1 MSATA
6 GRRGA
11 IADAR
16 SAAHAHGGGDRRDFL
31 PDLVAASDRA
41 GAGSIVLE
49 HGYGEGMGLAADDY
63 RAVSPKVRF
72 ADYEEVLASD
82 VVAVIRARASPPC
95 ALDPEDTLLVTM
107 LHYATRPERT
117 RLIADAGL
125 RAISLDAVTD
135 DLGRR
140 LVEYLEAV
148 AWNGVRLA
156 FVEVARMHR
165 SSPTSRRPLHVTCLG
180 AGRWADTRCEPRPA
194 TATPACVRSSRRRTC
209 PG

>member
-1 MSATA
+1 M
-6 GRRGA
+6 
-11 IADAR
+11 
-16 SAAHAHGGGDRRDFL
+16 
-31 PDLVAASDRA
+31 
-41 GAGSIVLE
+41 LE

-72 ADYEEVLASD
+72 ADYEEVLTSD
-82 VVAVIRARASPPC
+82 VVAVIRCPSESAVRSI
-95 ALDPEDTLLVTM
+95 PEDTLLVTM

-156 FVEVARMHR
+156 SWRSLGRTR
-165 SSPTSRRPLHVTCLG
+165 SSPTRAVGHCT
-180 AGRWADTRCEPRPA
+180 
-194 TATPACVRSSRRRTC
+194 
-209 PG
+209 